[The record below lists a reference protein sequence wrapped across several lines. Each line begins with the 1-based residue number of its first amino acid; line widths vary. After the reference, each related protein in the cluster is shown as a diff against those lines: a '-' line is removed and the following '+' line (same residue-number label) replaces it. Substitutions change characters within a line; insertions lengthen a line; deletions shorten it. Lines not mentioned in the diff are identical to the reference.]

1 MIIGARPTVA
11 RSHAI
16 AHREESPLRNF
27 WYSRDLTRTCTV
39 RWESWSCILLGWC
52 VGNVTRCGNGTGKKT
67 PGGAGT
73 HKQGTH
79 GTHRNTDHT
88 DDSTSQ
94 AQASLSLTTT
104 QPASRRPDPTSTHE
118 EHEHAQKAQ
127 SVTHTHSHT
136 ISIPHLR
143 KDHPQRSTRE
153 PDPAAS
159 RSQSASPRLLESGRR
174 KKARRA
180 CSKAEG
186 YFPVRAFATPDV
198 HVCTGQQG

>member
-1 MIIGARPTVA
+1 MYGALGVLELHLA
-11 RSHAI
+11 R
-16 AHREESPLRNF
+16 
-27 WYSRDLTRTCTV
+27 
-39 RWESWSCILLGWC
+39 C

-67 PGGAGT
+67 PGGASQISTTDRT
-73 HKQGTH
+73 HARTGQGSRDTQTRDTRDTQKH
-79 GTHRNTDHT
+79 GSHGR
-88 DDSTSQ
+88 TSQ

-143 KDHPQRSTRE
+143 KDHPQRTRE

-198 HVCTGQQG
+198 HVCTGQLVPGSQV